1 MDRYIARF
9 STKMFAKCGNI
20 VLVWTDSGEDKDFD
34 FIPGANADHLKG
46 AVDRLDF
53 CPIFFEKDL
62 SEKPATPPLAGTGS
76 QTARV
81 NQPLSSLPGNYG
93 YTINWKRAAVDPLST
108 LQELFTFHAASEVQ
122 YLNML
127 EQFITEQITHAESM
141 SGETEIGSILHFDY
155 AKSILVRHDAHIQSV
170 LCFLQ
175 SDLQEWEEATPQ
187 NQSPDGDLLSTLQTD
202 LGYLSTRIHNIIEL
216 CEAGRSTIMSNTSIE
231 ENKRSNEQA
240 ALVADLTKATTRLT
254 FIFLPI
260 SFVTSVFGM
269 NFRQFGQGNLSI
281 WLWVAITLPL
291 LVLCIILVERGG
303 YLKKFLGKV
312 LKTLAE
318 NFDKFVCW

>member
-1 MDRYIARF
+1 M
-9 STKMFAKCGNI
+9 
-20 VLVWTDSGEDKDFD
+20 LVWTDSGKDKDFD
-34 FIPGANADHLKG
+34 FIPGANTDYMKG
-46 AVDRLDF
+46 AIDRLDF
-53 CPIFFEKDL
+53 CPIFFEKNL
-62 SEKPATPPLAGTGS
+62 SEKSTAPPMAGTGS

-93 YTINWKRAAVDPLST
+93 YTIEWKRAAADPLST

-155 AKSILVRHDAHIQSV
+155 AKSILVRHDAHIQSI
-170 LCFLQ
+170 LCSLQ
-175 SDLQEWEEATPQ
+175 SNLQDWKQAAPQ
-187 NQSPDGDLLSTLQTD
+187 TQSLDGDLLSTLQTD
-202 LGYLSTRIHNIIEL
+202 LEYLSTRIHNIIKL
-216 CEAGRSTIMSNTSIE
+216 CEAGRSTVMSNTSIE
-231 ENKRSNEQA
+231 EDKRSDEQA
-240 ALVADLTKATTRLT
+240 ALVANLTKATTRLT

-269 NFRQFGQGNLSI
+269 NFRQFGQGTLSI

-303 YLKKFLGKV
+303 YLKKSLGKV
-312 LKTLAE
+312 GKALRGT
-318 NFDKFVCW
+318 FDKYICW